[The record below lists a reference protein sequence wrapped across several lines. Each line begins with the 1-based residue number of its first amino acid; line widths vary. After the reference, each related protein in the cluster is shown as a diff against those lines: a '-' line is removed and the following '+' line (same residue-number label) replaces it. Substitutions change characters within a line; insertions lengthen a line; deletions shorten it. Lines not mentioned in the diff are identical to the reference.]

1 MRYLK
6 SFNEETNFKFEDELK
21 EFCELNLV
29 YLIDEGLEVH
39 VDYSHSMKDRKHGY
53 AVIIDLIEP
62 KKWNDIKDHM
72 IPFLIRLNNRYE
84 LDKVN
89 WDNDTVNKN
98 VKINYFIG
106 GSLSVMRIFQNLKDL
121 VDESN
126 ETLWINYKLYDIRL
140 YIKGYKKENKKGI
153 LTKIKSFFK

>member
-1 MRYLK
+1 MKYLK
-6 SFNEETNFKFEDELK
+6 PFNEDVDSFLEELQD
-21 EFCELNLV
+21 FCETSLV
-29 YLIDEGLEVH
+29 YLTDDDVGIEIDRRKYWKNTY
-39 VDYSHSMKDRKHGY
+39 DYGIR
-53 AVIIDLIEP
+53 IILKEE
-62 KKWNDIKDHM
+62 KSWNDIKDHM